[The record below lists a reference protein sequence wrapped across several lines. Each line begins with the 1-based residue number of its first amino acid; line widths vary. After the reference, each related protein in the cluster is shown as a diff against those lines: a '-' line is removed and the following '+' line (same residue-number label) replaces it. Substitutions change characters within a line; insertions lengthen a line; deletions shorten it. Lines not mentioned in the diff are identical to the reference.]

1 MKETSSRKIQNTDNV
16 EYANIEALVDAE
28 NNMPGY
34 NKSIVYKFAKHF
46 GIDSTNSADDI
57 RILEFGAGSGSL
69 LDLFRDAFAISPEC
83 VEIDPN
89 LVKILQEKKYVT
101 YEKTPITQNE
111 YDFIYTSN
119 VLEHIDDDVDALI
132 QLRKTLKPDGRL
144 AIYVPA
150 LPLLYSNLDA
160 NAGHFRRYKK
170 RELVDKVEAA
180 GFLVEKCFFSDS
192 LGVPASLALKV
203 FGYGNK
209 FNLGFGNS
217 LIIYDRTIYPVSKLI
232 DSIGFK
238 YLLGKNL
245 FLFASIP
252 SNNDSLPNKS
262 SMDLNKGPGQS
273 N

>member
-1 MKETSSRKIQNTDNV
+1 MSSRKIQNTDNV
-16 EYANIEALVDAE
+16 EYANIKALEDAE

-34 NKSIVYKFAKHF
+34 NKSIINEFAKYF
-46 GIDSTNSADDI
+46 CIENAKQAGDI

-69 LDLFRDAFAISPEC
+69 LDLFRKNFAISPEC
-83 VEIDPN
+83 VEIDPY
-89 LVKILQEKKYVT
+89 LMKILQEKKYKT
-101 YEKTPITQNE
+101 YQKTPITQNK

-132 QLRKTLKPDGRL
+132 QLRKTLKPKGKL

-150 LPLLYSNLDA
+150 LPFLYSSLDA
-160 NAGHFRRYKK
+160 NAGHYRRYIKK
-170 RELVDKVEAA
+170 ELIDKVEAA
-180 GFLVEKCFFSDS
+180 GFQVEKCFFSDS
-192 LGVPASLALKV
+192 LGVPASLALKI

-209 FNLGFGNS
+209 FNLGFGSS
-217 LIIYDRTIYPVSKLI
+217 LVFYDRVIYPVSKLI

-252 SNNDSLPNKS
+252 SNRDLFLKKIN
-262 SMDLNKGPGQS
+262 MDLNGLAGKS
-273 N
+273 K